1 MRHTGIH
8 FDRGCCAAG
17 QGMAAQESEIA
28 ERYVPLQGR
37 YAASYDTVFLV
48 PALLDS
54 MKVHGLRHSGRSGY
68 GIPGSCFAGF
78 YERRGL

>member
-1 MRHTGIH
+1 MHR
-8 FDRGCCAAG
+8 DRGYCIAG
-17 QGMAAQESEIA
+17 QGMAAQESEA
-28 ERYVPLQGR
+28 GKGCVPLQGR
-37 YAASYDTVFLV
+37 CAASYDTVFLV

-68 GIPGSCFAGF
+68 GISGSCFAGF